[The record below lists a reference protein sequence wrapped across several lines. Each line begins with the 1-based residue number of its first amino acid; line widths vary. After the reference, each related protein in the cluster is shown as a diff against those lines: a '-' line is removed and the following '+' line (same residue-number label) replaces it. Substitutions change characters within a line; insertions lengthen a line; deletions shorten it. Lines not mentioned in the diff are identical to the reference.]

1 MKTMAVDNP
10 VTCTRCG
17 RTRNEK
23 YMTVRKNAAG
33 KPRVRC
39 RKKSVCHSIAK
50 RTNSQYRASVT
61 AYSKKNR
68 KA

>member
-1 MKTMAVDNP
+1 MIENP
-10 VTCTRCG
+10 VTCSRCG
-17 RTRNEK
+17 RVRDEK

-50 RTNSQYRASVT
+50 RVNPQYRASVT
-61 AYSKKNR
+61 AHAKR
-68 KA
+68 KRK